1 MRFFHIVLLSLIPS
15 LLWSNIDGRISSIK
29 KASKPYHALEQ
40 LEIIKN
46 EVLKSKNTISLFK
59 VNNAIADCYSD
70 LGMYHT
76 SISLLKNNLENIK
89 KLNFKNFVLIANIHL
104 SLANNYD
111 QIFMFNKYLDHI
123 NKYYEA
129 IDKAYPNQPIYKAFY
144 YASLSRYYNI
154 KYEIDKAK
162 YYSLNALNIYHKN
175 KKNSNLIE
183 VHKLYAAHLFTL
195 RNVDEKTYV
204 NKFKYLDTLNYFLEK
219 EIPQN
224 STKKAKVLVSN
235 AALDF
240 DIAYNS
246 FHGAYNGDPNFHM
259 KRAITLYDKALKMHE
274 DLVGANHNISARIHG
289 FKSYLYFASGDYSTA
304 INECDKGIQKIT
316 ESALLPYG
324 FSSYNYFLIS
334 LLKAK
339 NTILNK
345 MNPDGDSYVLKQ
357 KIKNLELLEKIWNR
371 YFQDQIYNSND
382 YMSNIYNESPYSL
395 LFDSYLKLY
404 EITKNPNHLEKIH
417 EYDEKSKYSGLLKT
431 VFLNPNKKKE
441 KEFLYQKRQV
451 IYQLYDSYNFL
462 KNKKKENIKS
472 EYSNLMKLIVDY
484 DSIERN
490 TQLFKNYEITSIKHL
505 QKQLSSK
512 EAIVSFFRNE
522 LSDKILYAKI
532 ILKND
537 VYLVDVF
544 KDKKVLDDLVRDSQK
559 DILLSL
565 KNQDIE
571 SFKKHSH
578 KFYKIVFEKIDKLL
592 PHEINHLEL
601 IPNAELSNFPF
612 EMLLFKN
619 TSTNDWRKLPYLINK
634 YHFNQVLSS
643 SITHLNSKPSNERN
657 NLVFLLP
664 SFKSEELQEL
674 HISKAKAKEF
684 EEKYGALLLHD
695 KLATKKSFS
704 EYLKTNSVIS
714 VFSHGQSFVDF
725 DDSKK
730 GIYFSDGFL
739 SLEDIYKLESNSDF
753 LILGAC
759 ETGLGGRDNGEG
771 NINLARAFTSIGV
784 KSMLLAFWKIDE
796 ESTLEITSSF
806 FDFLKQG
813 LSKSEALQKAKLE
826 YIKKTNPRNTSPFY
840 WAGLQIVGSNENLS
854 LKGDDYDKKY
864 WFLLILPVIGMVY
877 YIRKKRR

>member
-1 MRFFHIVLLSLIPS
+1 MKFFYIVLLLLIPS
-15 LLWSNIDGRISSIK
+15 LLWGNLDKSISSIK
-29 KASKPYHALEQ
+29 KSYKPSIALEQ
-40 LEIIKN
+40 LN
-46 EVLKSKNTISLFK
+46 VLKNNDYKNDKIATFAI
-59 VNNAIADCYSD
+59 NIAIADCYTD

-89 KLNFKNFVLIANIHL
+89 NLNFKNFVLIANTHL

-129 IDKAYPNQPIYKAFY
+129 IDKAHPNQPIYKAFY

-154 KYEIDKAK
+154 KYEVDKAK

-175 KKNSNLIE
+175 KKKSNLIE

-246 FHGAYNGDPNFHM
+246 FHGVNNGDPKFHM
-259 KRAITLYDKALKMHE
+259 KRAISLYDKALKMHE
-274 DLVGANHNISARIHG
+274 DLVGPNHNISARIHG
-289 FKSYLYFASGDYSTA
+289 FKSYLYYASGDYSTA
-304 INECDKGIQKIT
+304 INECDKGIKKIT
-316 ESALLPYG
+316 ESALLSYG
-324 FSSYNYFLIS
+324 FSNNNYFLIS
-334 LLKAK
+334 LLKTK

-345 MNPDGDSYVLKQ
+345 INPDGDRYVLEQ
-357 KIKNLELLEKIWNR
+357 KIKDLESLEKIWNR
-371 YFQDQIYNSND
+371 YFQDQIHISND
-382 YMSNIYNESPYSL
+382 YMSNMYNESPYSL
-395 LFDSYLKLY
+395 LFDAYLKLY
-404 EITKNPNHLEKIH
+404 EITKNPKHLEKIH
-417 EYDEKSKYSGLLKT
+417 EYDEKSKYKGLLNT
-431 VFLNPNKKKE
+431 VFLNSNEKKE
-441 KEFLYQKRQV
+441 KELLYQKRQV
-451 IYQLYDSYNFL
+451 IYQLYDLYNFL
-462 KNKKKENIKS
+462 KNKKKENIKP
-472 EYSNLMKLIVDY
+472 EYANLKKLIVDY

-490 TQLFKNYEITSIKHL
+490 TQLFRKYEITSLKHL

-544 KDKKVLDDLVRDSQK
+544 KDKKIFDDLVSVSQK
-559 DILLSL
+559 DVLVSL

-592 PHEINHLEL
+592 PHEITHLEL

-643 SITHLNSKPSNERN
+643 SITNLNSKPSKERN

-684 EEKYGALLLHD
+684 EEKYDALLLHD

-826 YIKKTNPRNTSPFY
+826 YIKKTNPRNASPFY

-864 WFLLILPVIGMVY
+864 WFLLILLVIGMGY